1 MREGGVCHVRSSVRR
16 MRRPSQVIQGTAMLL
31 PSALYRGPSAAGLPR
46 YWIAVQS
53 SGNHCRRSHS
63 RGVRRRTAD
72 APTTVLS
79 RAPPPPA
86 SSPLR
91 ILAAAAASFH
101 HPCPVF
107 LIATATRSEEH
118 TSELQSIMRI
128 SYAVF
133 CLKQ

>member
-1 MREGGVCHVRSSVRR
+1 
-16 MRRPSQVIQGTAMLL
+16 MLL

-53 SGNHCRRSHS
+53 SGNPCRRSHS

-72 APTTVLS
+72 ATTTVLS

-91 ILAAAAASFH
+91 IPAAAAASFH
-101 HPCPVF
+101 PPCPSLF
-107 LIATATRSEEH
+107 HATATCPPPFALLPSVPLRRLVRRRCPASGP
-118 TSELQSIMRI
+118 
-128 SYAVF
+128 
-133 CLKQ
+133 

>member
-53 SGNHCRRSHS
+53 SGHPCRRSPS
-63 RGVRRRTAD
+63 RGVRRRTA
-72 APTTVLS
+72 AATTTMLPPE
-79 RAPPPPA
+79 PPPPA

-91 ILAAAAASFH
+91 IPAAAAAPLL
-101 HPCPVF
+101 HPCTVHTDTH
-107 LIATATRSEEH
+107 TAGIEGGNTFNILR
-118 TSELQSIMRI
+118 
-128 SYAVF
+128 
-133 CLKQ
+133 